1 MRALLRLWRRWKTQ
15 YKLAKKRARK
25 NGDPTPLVELYKCS
39 NEFPQAVARQ
49 RAKMRRMLTEL
60 GSWWEDPRIFGL
72 VNQSADSLAW
82 CCCLREFVYILF

>member
-15 YKLAKKRARK
+15 YKLAKKSARK
-25 NGDPTPLVELYKCS
+25 NGDPNPLVELYKCS

-49 RAKMRRMLTEL
+49 RAKMRRMLGAL

-72 VNQSADSLAW
+72 VNLQTALHGVAVCVNSS
-82 CCCLREFVYILF
+82 ILF